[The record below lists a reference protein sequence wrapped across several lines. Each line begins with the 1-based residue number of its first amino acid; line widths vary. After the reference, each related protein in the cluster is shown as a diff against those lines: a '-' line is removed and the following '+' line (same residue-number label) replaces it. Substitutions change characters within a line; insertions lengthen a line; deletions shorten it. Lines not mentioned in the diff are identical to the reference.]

1 MPRNDLLA
9 LADEDLVALTNRG
22 TVKRA
27 RKELDSQ
34 TLTSDIDDADDLI
47 VTWSDGITCTFPAEK
62 TIHDAVCSSGV
73 DGISRHIVRS
83 VLAYQLWAKSEKRS
97 SATASVRPA
106 NAGDANAGDAN
117 AGDANENEAITPE
130 PDTESP
136 NSWDPGEISDEALTS
151 HFRAASVTRA
161 RKQFENGVLVE
172 LTRGSKPSARFLHQH
187 CTIRFPVPG
196 DIRYARGDCVD
207 SALPTWASMAVWA
220 FRELPSDR
228 TAGLLSLGQVV
239 SDVPKEV
246 LDEVLPLLNQW
257 QFEGIA
263 NLPPVWLTKWL
274 RLEKRVRKE
283 GLVWPAELMTEI
295 ASQHQLYRESDAR
308 FSPLQT
314 TRLLGEL
321 IARLRAIANPRT
333 ELPQSLVRGNLGDVA
348 TQLRQGRL
356 VGLGLEIFP
365 DEHQDTI
372 AAYFQDSESGTAAV
386 IRRTLTT
393 DAESDPP
400 AFERLTM
407 YPISRSTSIATAS
420 FSQLMVAKGKRS
432 PSDELI
438 LPRGSGNLA
447 MNPQS
452 FQWEQLLPPLL
463 VDDFVACRERLEM
476 LPPDFLRP
484 RRLTENLQVF
494 PIREI
499 TEVTFDSV
507 SQLLRANVE
516 DRRGEIARIE
526 VPFYTRGAVAFA
538 DFQETLSKHASAAC
552 FLSGRVELFHG
563 GLVIQPLAVVFDV
576 QGERFAACPHSQS
589 RDVESANTTTP
600 TSQEADDVD
609 PIQSFVEELQHGL
622 ADLLVTGLADA
633 DEARVHEL
641 RRAASR
647 LGFSN
652 VNTLL
657 KELGNDLQQ
666 RNHDRRWKATTAHQS
681 LRQLVLWGRIVNS

>member
-1 MPRNDLLA
+1 
-9 LADEDLVALTNRG
+9 
-22 TVKRA
+22 
-27 RKELDSQ
+27 
-34 TLTSDIDDADDLI
+34 
-47 VTWSDGITCTFPAEK
+47 
-62 TIHDAVCSSGV
+62 
-73 DGISRHIVRS
+73 
-83 VLAYQLWAKSEKRS
+83 
-97 SATASVRPA
+97 
-106 NAGDANAGDAN
+106 
-117 AGDANENEAITPE
+117 
-130 PDTESP
+130 
-136 NSWDPGEISDEALTS
+136 
-151 HFRAASVTRA
+151 
-161 RKQFENGVLVE
+161 
-172 LTRGSKPSARFLHQH
+172 
-187 CTIRFPVPG
+187 
-196 DIRYARGDCVD
+196 
-207 SALPTWASMAVWA
+207 
-220 FRELPSDR
+220 
-228 TAGLLSLGQVV
+228 
-239 SDVPKEV
+239 
-246 LDEVLPLLNQW
+246 
-257 QFEGIA
+257 
-263 NLPPVWLTKWL
+263 
-274 RLEKRVRKE
+274 
-283 GLVWPAELMTEI
+283 
-295 ASQHQLYRESDAR
+295 
-308 FSPLQT
+308 
-314 TRLLGEL
+314 
-321 IARLRAIANPRT
+321 
-333 ELPQSLVRGNLGDVA
+333 
-348 TQLRQGRL
+348 
-356 VGLGLEIFP
+356 
-365 DEHQDTI
+365 
-372 AAYFQDSESGTAAV
+372 
-386 IRRTLTT
+386 
-393 DAESDPP
+393 
-400 AFERLTM
+400 
-407 YPISRSTSIATAS
+407 
-420 FSQLMVAKGKRS
+420 
-432 PSDELI
+432 
-438 LPRGSGNLA
+438 